1 MAGVRLKVQILLH
14 EFSFWEDFFFFFF
27 GASPEHRTDEAAC
40 ISEEQRCRRHDM
52 VPAMFDEIES
62 LGFFSFVLAALYKLL
77 HYASQTDHNA
87 KVVLKQS
94 KKKNTKKTKQ
104 SNTVAQSQK
113 RQSQPR
119 SSSCHHSCGRLSRTF
134 SLQISSLLLCH
145 RLGFIPPRCQNRD

>member
-14 EFSFWEDFFFFFF
+14 KFSFWEDFFFFFF
-27 GASPEHRTDEAAC
+27 GAAPEHRTDEAAC

-94 KKKNTKKTKQ
+94 KKKTQKKPNNPTLLLKVKKDKV
-104 SNTVAQSQK
+104 SLGPAVVITAVAVCLGHF
-113 RQSQPR
+113 R
-119 SSSCHHSCGRLSRTF
+119 SSSLR
-134 SLQISSLLLCH
+134 SS
-145 RLGFIPPRCQNRD
+145 FATD